1 MWALGPRHWIVYTN
15 LPFAQ
20 RAAVKALVSQYL
32 HLEGTCGAMWSR
44 SKLDVV
50 AAAAIVRDLSL
61 RECGGNDEDQQPEDH
76 QHLPEMLQNK

>member
-1 MWALGPRHWIVYTN
+1 MYTN
-15 LPFAQ
+15 LSFAQ
-20 RAAVKALVSQYL
+20 RAAVKAFVSQYL

-61 RECGGNDEDQQPEDH
+61 RECGGDDEDRQAEDH
-76 QHLPEMLQNK
+76 QNLPEMLQNE

>member
-1 MWALGPRHWIVYTN
+1 MYTN
-15 LPFAQ
+15 LSFAQ

-32 HLEGTCGAMWSR
+32 HLEETCGAMWSTL
-44 SKLDVV
+44 KLDAV

-61 RECGGNDEDQQPEDH
+61 RECGGNEEDQQAEDH